1 MSNLVIAV
9 DDHTLLTFS
18 DDSKFKSNTI
28 VQRKTFF
35 KKYRISDETLPRN
48 YTTTRLFVLFI
59 YPCICCLDCPK
70 FPQKGAIDIIRTDDH
85 LGWSLFTFYLFIPYL
100 HSFICHINVCLSLS
114 DEANYKTKSL
124 NIKRTS

>member
-28 VQRKTFF
+28 VYNEKHF
-35 KKYRISDETLPRN
+35 KKYRISGDTLPRN
-48 YTTTRLFVLFI
+48 YTTARLFVLFI

-70 FPQKGAIDIIRTDDH
+70 LPQKGAIDIIRT
-85 LGWSLFTFYLFIPYL
+85 I
-100 HSFICHINVCLSLS
+100 I
-114 DEANYKTKSL
+114 
-124 NIKRTS
+124 